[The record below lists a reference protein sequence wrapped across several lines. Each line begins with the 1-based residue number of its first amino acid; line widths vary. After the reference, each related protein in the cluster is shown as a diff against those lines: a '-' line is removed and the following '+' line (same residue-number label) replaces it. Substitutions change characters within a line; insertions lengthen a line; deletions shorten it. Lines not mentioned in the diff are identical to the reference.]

1 MILLKNIIIHIIYH
15 TTIKVKPIDVTDN
28 VYIDFKKEINDKGPK
43 FKIGDHVR
51 ISKYKNIFAKG
62 FTPNWLEEVLVM
74 KKLKI
79 LYHVHMLLMISMV
92 NKLLEHF
99 MKKNHRGQINKNLG

>member
-1 MILLKNIIIHIIYH
+1 M
-15 TTIKVKPIDVTDN
+15 KPIDVTDN

-62 FTPNWLEEVLVM
+62 FTPNWLEEV
-74 KKLKI
+74 
-79 LYHVHMLLMISMV
+79 
-92 NKLLEHF
+92 
-99 MKKNHRGQINKNLG
+99 